1 MRLGWASWSSTP
13 LPAALLLCLLRQV
26 LGPLRGAFDLAVQ
39 HRSIVLAGP
48 APDAEAQL
56 EELLPGLL
64 VDFQPLALLHRL
76 GQLPDQLG
84 GKLDSTVQDRGL
96 GVLGRLG
103 VPEIDTCALHGQT
116 YAEGSG

>member
-1 MRLGWASWSSTP
+1 M
-13 LPAALLLCLLRQV
+13 RQV

-39 HRSIVLAGP
+39 HRGVVLAGA
-48 APDAEAQL
+48 APDGQAQL
-56 EELLPGLL
+56 EELLAGLL
-64 VDFQPLALLHRL
+64 VDFEALTLLHLL

-84 GKLDSTVQDRGL
+84 RELDSTVQDRGL

>member
-1 MRLGWASWSSTP
+1 MTT
-13 LPAALLLCLLRQV
+13 ALLLRLLRQV
-26 LGPLRGAFDLAVQ
+26 LGPLAGALDLAVQ
-39 HRSIVLAGP
+39 HRGIVLAGT

-84 GKLDSTVQDRGL
+84 GQLDSTVQDRGL
-96 GVLGRLG
+96 GVLGRLS